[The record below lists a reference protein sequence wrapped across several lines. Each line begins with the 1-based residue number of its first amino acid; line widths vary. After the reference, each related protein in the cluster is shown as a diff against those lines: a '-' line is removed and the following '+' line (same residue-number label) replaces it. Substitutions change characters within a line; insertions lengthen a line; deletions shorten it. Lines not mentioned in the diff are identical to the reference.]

1 MKKSKLLNVYKILAL
16 AFVIMLLVLPKAVL
30 RTPEIEAKLLITT
43 LGIDREREKII
54 ASGTAVMPSESHDGS
69 TKRLSVSAEGESL
82 SEALE
87 RLSVKMGKKLELGLC
102 GLVIVGNTLE
112 KENVLPYLEYLL
124 SSGKI
129 IPGAYVAYSPD
140 RSAKEA
146 IEMTNS
152 LSEATSNGISK
163 LIEHNANLTNVTA
176 VTLHKFLSNSHG
188 PSEASF
194 MLCLRVREKQSS
206 SSPGG
211 SSQGGGGSS
220 QGSSSQGGGGSSQG
234 GGGSSQGGETEIE
247 SLKKIALFGG
257 GIYVAEMDDEQTRG
271 FTWTDK
277 KSTRGLVTLDNLV
290 VEGKEVGEIYCQLL
304 DKEYKLKTKIKD
316 GKPQAIIEIDAL
328 LAFEDRYKISNLFR
342 YDKISEGVIDEALRK
357 QFAASIKNELT
368 LAVSKMKENECDA
381 IGVKENLYR
390 HHGKDYKDKNLSQV
404 DFSVVPVEIKVK
416 VRFK

>member
-1 MKKSKLLNVYKILAL
+1 MKKSKLLNIYKILAL
-16 AFVIMLLVLPKAVL
+16 AFVIMLLALPKAVL

-43 LGIDREREKII
+43 LGVDREQEKII
-54 ASGTAVMPSESHDGS
+54 ASGTAVMPSEAHDGS
-69 TKRLSVSAEGESL
+69 TMRLSVYAEGESL

-87 RLSVKMGKKLELGLC
+87 RLSIKMGKKLELGLC
-102 GLVIVGNTLE
+102 GLVVVGNTLE
-112 KENVLPYLEYLL
+112 KESVLPYLEYLL

-129 IPGAYVAYSPD
+129 IPGAYLVYSPD
-140 RSAKEA
+140 RTAKEA

-188 PSEASF
+188 PSKASF
-194 MLCLRVREKQSS
+194 MPCLRVREKQSS
-206 SSPGG
+206 SSTSGGSQGSGG
-211 SSQGGGGSS
+211 SSQGG
-220 QGSSSQGGGGSSQG
+220 SSQGGS
-234 GGGSSQGGETEIE
+234 GGSSQGGETEIE
-247 SLKKIALFGG
+247 CLKKISLFDNGLR
-257 GIYVAEMDDEQTRG
+257 VAEMDDEQTRG

-290 VEGKEVGEIYCQLL
+290 VESREVGEIYCQLL

-316 GKPQAIIEIDAL
+316 GKVQAIIVIDAL

-342 YDKISEGVIDEALRK
+342 YDKISEGAIDEALRE
-357 QFAASIKNELT
+357 QYATSIKNELK
-368 LAVSKMKENECDA
+368 LALSKMKESNCDV

-404 DFSVVPVEIKVK
+404 DFSSIPVDIKVK